1 MAPSDVTLASH
12 TAQSLLG
19 RSHIQ
24 LKILQGKPTQLQV
37 WPLKTQHAVHINVV
51 YPIIDNQIRLLVI
64 GPARLK
70 DSPQVA

>member
-24 LKILQGKPTQLQV
+24 LKILQGKPTQLRV
-37 WPLKTQHAVHINVV
+37 WPLKTQHAVYINVV
-51 YPIIDNQIRLLVI
+51 
-64 GPARLK
+64 
-70 DSPQVA
+70 